1 MERRLSCI
9 KIENLLCNDVKEEK
23 LDLAKVESPSYE
35 SQTEDDFYGVKV
47 ENPRYIKIK
56 KKRNQVKMAC
66 VNCQK
71 ACKKCANIRPCSRCV
86 QRGIASTCIDIE
98 RKPRKTGVKRGPYKK
113 RKNWKLEIL
122 AIYCTQLLECEK
134 SVI

>member
-66 VNCQK
+66 GK
-71 ACKKCANIRPCSRCV
+71 
-86 QRGIASTCIDIE
+86 
-98 RKPRKTGVKRGPYKK
+98 
-113 RKNWKLEIL
+113 
-122 AIYCTQLLECEK
+122 
-134 SVI
+134 